1 MVKNFSHEERTGRI
15 VGICTRNGKHLYATS
30 AERRFRKD
38 IRLTNTGAFPDLI
51 PGQVLLLDITEN
63 KAYSYHAVASILA
76 ILGQQDDPSTY
87 SLIAVHNS
95 AIPEEFSREALH
107 EAAAATAAPMTGRE
121 DLRQI
126 PLITIDGEDARD
138 FDDAV
143 YAAPYHSEKYG
154 DGWHLIVAIADV
166 AHYVTPGSALDNE
179 AAMRG
184 NSVYFPDRV
193 VPMLPEVLSNDWC
206 SLRPGV
212 DRAALVVHLWIDRY
226 GTKHRHRFCRAM
238 IRSAAR
244 CTYHEVQNSL
254 DTSAVHPLFTPLYNA
269 YAALRK
275 AREERG
281 ALELNSYEHMI
292 HFGIGHEVTGIALR
306 PSFTAHKIIEEFM
319 VLANVAAAETLTH
332 QNIPTL
338 YRVHPAPPPERLTT
352 LRSTL
357 KPAGLTPKFTGGATP
372 KAFNTL
378 LDKNVGT
385 PLERLVQQA
394 TLQAQAQASY
404 TPVNQG
410 HFGLGLAQY
419 CHFTSPIRRYA
430 DLVVHRALLAH
441 LKEPEA
447 DVRPHETL
455 AQLGQHLC
463 TTERRAA
470 TAERDAKARFIARYY
485 ARHLGTS
492 VQAVVWR
499 VMPAGLLVLILDT
512 SAEAFL
518 PKDFLGRDT
527 YRFDEKTQTLKAMR
541 RGQVFR
547 LGEVLT
553 CTVGRVDVMTGSVQV
568 SLVQAHGS
576 DAAVRRKK
584 KGKAT
589 TKKQQMRKRNG

>member
-1 MVKNFSHEERTGRI
+1 MNFSKNFSKNFSGEERLGRM
-15 VGICTRNGKHLYATS
+15 VGICASNGRHFYATS

-38 IRLTNTGAFPDLI
+38 IRLTNAAAFPDLA
-51 PGQVLLLDITEN
+51 PGQVLLLDVTEN
-63 KAYSYHAVASILA
+63 KAYSYHAVASILN
-76 ILGQQDDPSTY
+76 ILGEQDNPATY
-87 SLIAVHNS
+87 SLIAVHNGG
-95 AIPEEFSREALH
+95 IPEEFSRDALH
-107 EAAAATAAPMTGRE
+107 EAEAAGAVPLEERE
-121 DLRQI
+121 DLRDT

-143 YAAPYHSEKYG
+143 YAAPYHSDKYG

-166 AHYVTPGSALDNE
+166 AHYVTPGSALDTE
-179 AAMRG
+179 AALRG

-193 VPMLPEVLSNDWC
+193 VPMLPEALSNDWC

-212 DRAALVVHLWIDRY
+212 ERAALAVHLWIDRY
-226 GTKHRHRFCRAM
+226 GIKHRHRFCRAV

-244 CTYHEVQNSL
+244 CTYNEMQVSL
-254 DTSAVHPLFTPLYNA
+254 DAGASHPLFMPLYKA
-269 YAALRK
+269 YTALRQ
-275 AREERG
+275 ARAERG
-281 ALELNSYEHMI
+281 ALELTSYEHLI
-292 HFGIGHEVTGIALR
+292 RFGVGHEVTGIELR
-306 PSFTAHKIIEEFM
+306 SSLTAHKIIEEFM

-332 QNIPTL
+332 QNIPAL
-338 YRVHPAPPPERLTT
+338 YRVHPAPPPERLMT

-372 KAFNTL
+372 KAFNAL
-378 LDKNVGT
+378 LGKSVGT

-404 TPVNQG
+404 TPVNLG

-441 LKEPEA
+441 LNEA
-447 DVRPHETL
+447 GADTRPHEAL
-455 AQLGQHLC
+455 AQLGQHLS

-485 ARHLGTS
+485 ARHLGSS

-499 VMPAGLLVLILDT
+499 VMPAGLLVLMLDT

-518 PKDFLGRDT
+518 PKEFLGRDT

-547 LGEVLT
+547 LGEMLT
-553 CTVGRVDVMTGSVQV
+553 CTIGRVDVMTGSVQV
-568 SLVQAHGS
+568 SLVHQKDTKAP
-576 DAAVRRKK
+576 K
-584 KGKAT
+584 KG
-589 TKKQQMRKRNG
+589 RSRRR